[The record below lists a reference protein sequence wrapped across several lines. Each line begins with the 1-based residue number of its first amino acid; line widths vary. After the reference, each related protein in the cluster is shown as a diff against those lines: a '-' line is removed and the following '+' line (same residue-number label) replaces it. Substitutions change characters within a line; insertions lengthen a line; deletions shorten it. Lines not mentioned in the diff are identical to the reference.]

1 LTRQAGQ
8 LQLRLDHVS
17 APGRV
22 LARALPQWERHVVL
36 QLQRAEERGALEQD
50 AEQLADLVQLLGR
63 ALEDVR
69 AVDDD
74 LSLLRTEQTDQGLQE
89 DRLAGT
95 RRPQKGAHLA
105 IRKGE
110 RDVLPDL
117 L

>member
-1 LTRQAGQ
+1 GLGLA
-8 LQLRLDHVS
+8 
-17 APGRV
+17 RV
-22 LARALPQWERHVVL
+22 LAQGERHVVV
-36 QLQRAEERGALEQD
+36 QVHRAEERAVLEQD
-50 AEQLADLVQLLGR
+50 AEQLADLVELLGR

-74 LSLLRTEQTDQGLQE
+74 LALLRTEQSDQGLQE